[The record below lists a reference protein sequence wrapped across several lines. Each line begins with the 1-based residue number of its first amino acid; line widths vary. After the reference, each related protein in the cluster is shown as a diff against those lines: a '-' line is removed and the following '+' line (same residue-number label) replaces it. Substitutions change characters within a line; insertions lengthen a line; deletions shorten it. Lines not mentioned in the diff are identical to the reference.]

1 MLAKMSIDQALMKA
15 RSYIK
20 KDQVA
25 EAHKLYKAVLLAFPQ
40 NKRAQEGLASL
51 SKHKQNNTTQSPP
64 QETINQLINL
74 YNQGQL
80 SVVIDQAKA
89 LVEQFPNTFVIWNIL
104 GAANIGLGR
113 VAEAS
118 LAFKKVTKLNPN
130 YIDGFNNLGV
140 TLKDQGKID

>member
-51 SKHKQNNTTQSPP
+51 SKHKQNNTTQNPP

-80 SVVIDQAKA
+80 
-89 LVEQFPNTFVIWNIL
+89 
-104 GAANIGLGR
+104 
-113 VAEAS
+113 
-118 LAFKKVTKLNPN
+118 
-130 YIDGFNNLGV
+130 
-140 TLKDQGKID
+140 